1 VLKTKERK
9 KLPRINCRIIPEPQ
23 QATRPIYKKN
33 NGNKI
38 EQFIAGA
45 GDIDYICGRC
55 DNIIAQNVSQ
65 SQIASDAVFQ
75 CPNCQTFNEVE

>member
-1 VLKTKERK
+1 VLKVKRR
-9 KLPRINCRIIPEPQ
+9 KLPRINCRITPEPQ
-23 QATRPIYKKN
+23 EGTRPIYKKN
-33 NGNKI
+33 GSKI
-38 EQFIAGA
+38 EPFIVGT

-75 CPNCQTFNEVE
+75 CPNCQAFNEVE